1 MVVVMVVLR
10 VIMLVLVMMMI
21 VAMMR
26 VVMVVVVVFVR
37 MSRRL
42 NLDLFIMVDTL
53 LMLVVVMMVLFV
65 NARFEVCKLGLSRPV
80 VVVFVIMMLVAVG
93 MCVRALTAVVV
104 AMRPEHTGDFV
115 QNAV

>member
-1 MVVVMVVLR
+1 MVVVV
-10 VIMLVLVMMMI
+10 
-21 VAMMR
+21 MR
-26 VVMVVVVVFVR
+26 VVMVVFVR

-42 NLDLFIMVDTL
+42 NLDLFIVVDTL

-65 NARFEVCKLGLSRPV
+65 NARFEVSELGISRPV

-93 MCVRALTAVVV
+93 MCALTAVVV
-104 AMRPEHTGDFV
+104 AMRPEYTGDFV